1 MLLIKEISNV
11 ALLKGYGEWWSTH
24 LCLEN
29 WSFSVFLDKTF
40 GQTPTLSH
48 KAFLVPIK
56 AVMLEEMVG
65 VIQNVWVGYFLLHS
79 VMSCGRNLVE
89 LATEAASRDGKQYC
103 FERCRCSIQ
112 VDGKFQNFETCSI
125 QNAKLINWSHM

>member
-1 MLLIKEISNV
+1 M
-11 ALLKGYGEWWSTH
+11 
-24 LCLEN
+24 
-29 WSFSVFLDKTF
+29 
-40 GQTPTLSH
+40 
-48 KAFLVPIK
+48 PIK

-65 VIQNVWVGYFLLHS
+65 IIQNVWVGYFLLHS

-125 QNAKLINWSHM
+125 QNAKLIN